1 MWSKTMRST
10 LVVLTALWV
19 MGISACSRDSF
30 PSEFDEKPTQR
41 FAPAENE
48 YFGPPEPALKQLLLA
63 ENKNGVKNE
72 FCVIGYA
79 YTDNIVNVWAHWMNE
94 QRLLLWRGNS
104 DEELREQGLVMAD
117 RDLALDEDTVETK
130 DDIKGSTYLV
140 TRAWWRAV
148 AQDCATHGQRYTIE
162 PFSADS
168 AAETPADNPRLV
180 AMYAEDQSDRIDW
193 RNKKITSKRLLER
206 DEQRRAE
213 VLALLAD
220 GQVRTGHDF
229 FCAAVVFHHGQTV
242 DHYRTAVSLAWVGMT
257 LDPANKDHLY
267 LVASSWDRFMLKQNR
282 PQWYGTKCVYEAGRP
297 TALHPVDETAVTDE
311 DRARFDLK
319 PLAVMRSQ
327 LEAPIRLSGKSA
339 RC

>member
-1 MWSKTMRST
+1 MKSM
-10 LVVLTALWV
+10 LVWLAALL
-19 MGISACSRDSF
+19 MLGMSACSRDSF
-30 PSEFDEKPTQR
+30 PSEFDEKPTKR
-41 FAPAENE
+41 FAPADSE
-48 YFGPPEPALKQLLLA
+48 YFGPPEPALKQLLIA
-63 ENKNGVKNE
+63 ENKNGATNE

-79 YTDNIVNVWAHWMNE
+79 YTDNIVNVWVHWMNE

-117 RDLALDEDTVETK
+117 RNLTLGKDTVETK
-130 DDIKGSTYLV
+130 EDIQGSTYLV
-140 TRAWWRAV
+140 TRAWWQAV
-148 AQDCATHGQRYTIE
+148 AQDCATHGQRYTIA
-162 PFSADS
+162 PFATES
-168 AAETPADNPRLV
+168 AAASIADHPRLV
-180 AMYAEDQSDRIDW
+180 AIYAEDQSDRIDW
-193 RNKKITSKRLLER
+193 KHKKMTSKQLVER

-213 VLALLAD
+213 VLALLAA

-229 FCAAVVFHHGQTV
+229 FCAAVVFHHGNTL

-267 LVASSWDRFMLKQNR
+267 LVASSWDRFMMKQNR

-297 TALHPVDETAVTDE
+297 TGLYPVDETAVTDD

-327 LEAPIRLSGKSA
+327 LDAPIRLSGKAA